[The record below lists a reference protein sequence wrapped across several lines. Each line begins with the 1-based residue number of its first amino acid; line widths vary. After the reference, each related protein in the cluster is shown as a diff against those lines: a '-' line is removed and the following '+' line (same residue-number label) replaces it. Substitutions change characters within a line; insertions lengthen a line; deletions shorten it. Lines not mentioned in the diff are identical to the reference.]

1 MSKKSR
7 RKRRQKQKQAPSR
20 RLPLVVIAAG
30 GGLLVIAA
38 ALLLV
43 QPWSGGDAA
52 EPPQVEGAPR
62 LQVDQTVVDE
72 GYVKY
77 NVPVRTAFRLSNVGD
92 QPLKII
98 EAPQVRLV
106 DGC

>member
-1 MSKKSR
+1 MSKKPR
-7 RKRRQKQKQAPSR
+7 RKRRQRQKQASSR
-20 RLPLVVIAAG
+20 RLPLLVIAAG
-30 GGLLVIAA
+30 GGLLVVAV

-43 QPWSGGDAA
+43 QPWSGGDAG
-52 EPPQVEGAPR
+52 ETPQVEGAPR
-62 LQVDQTVVDE
+62 LQVDQAVVDE
-72 GYVKY
+72 GYVRY

-92 QPLKII
+92 QPLKIV